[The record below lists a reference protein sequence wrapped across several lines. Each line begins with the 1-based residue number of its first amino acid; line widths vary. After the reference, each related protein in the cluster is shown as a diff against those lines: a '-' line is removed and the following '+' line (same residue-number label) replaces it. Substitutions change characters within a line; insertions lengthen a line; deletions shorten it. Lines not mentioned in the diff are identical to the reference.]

1 MSVSQCQCVSVSV
14 AVAKS
19 MNTSV
24 ISRRRPLSHID
35 ININIKNKMANVYPV
50 VDAAVPEVK
59 VEIQDKLHKGSC
71 TYYVITFGGPERP
84 PPM

>member
-35 ININIKNKMANVYPV
+35 INIKNKMANVYPV

-59 VEIQDKLHKGSC
+59 VEIQDKLHKYKYLSAVNSSLD
-71 TYYVITFGGPERP
+71 TRAVV
-84 PPM
+84 

>member
-35 ININIKNKMANVYPV
+35 INIKNKMANVYPV

-59 VEIQDKLHKGSC
+59 VENQNKLHKYKYLSAVNSSLD
-71 TYYVITFGGPERP
+71 TRAVV
-84 PPM
+84 

>member
-35 ININIKNKMANVYPV
+35 INIKNKMANVYPV

-59 VEIQDKLHKGSC
+59 VENQDKLHKYKYLSAVNSSLD
-71 TYYVITFGGPERP
+71 TRAVV
-84 PPM
+84 

>member
-35 ININIKNKMANVYPV
+35 ININIKNKMANIYPV

-59 VEIQDKLHKGSC
+59 VENQDKLHKYKYLSAVNSSLD
-71 TYYVITFGGPERP
+71 TRAVV
-84 PPM
+84 